1 MPWLDIMHLCLTLQ
15 QCFVSSFWR
24 DKFSANKYNAPL
36 NNGSLMDFCKHTPS
50 PFDLP
55 LRTPSLHLP
64 RFLGLTFYQK
74 SEVLSYFGGFGL
86 LVQSSYS
93 EGADIDELLNN
104 LAVKQYNVF
113 SGYVLL
119 RWFQS
124 VVAENWEGGY
134 LC

>member
-1 MPWLDIMHLCLTLQ
+1 
-15 QCFVSSFWR
+15 
-24 DKFSANKYNAPL
+24 
-36 NNGSLMDFCKHTPS
+36 
-50 PFDLP
+50 
-55 LRTPSLHLP
+55 
-64 RFLGLTFYQK
+64 
-74 SEVLSYFGGFGL
+74 
-86 LVQSSYS
+86 VQSSYS